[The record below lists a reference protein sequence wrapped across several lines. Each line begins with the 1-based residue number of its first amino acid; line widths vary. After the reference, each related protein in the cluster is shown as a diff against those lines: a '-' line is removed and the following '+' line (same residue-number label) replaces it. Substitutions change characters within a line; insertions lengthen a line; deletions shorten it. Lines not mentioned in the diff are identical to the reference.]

1 MSSRTPADADLVHLS
16 ATEAR
21 RLFLRR
27 ELSPVELL
35 RAVVE
40 RAEQVEPRINAFTER
55 LFDEALDRARH
66 AEDRYLGRN
75 GLVPRPLEGIPV
87 AAKEK
92 HALKGRT
99 LTEGSLVHK
108 DRVATENA
116 PVIDRV
122 LDAGGIIHARTATPE
137 FSLATYTH
145 SRMWGV
151 TRNPWNPDFTPGG
164 SSGGAGA
171 SLAAGTSLLATASDI
186 GGSTRI
192 PAAFTGTVGF
202 KAPYG
207 RNPGHGVLAADHYRG
222 DGPMARTVDDVI
234 AFQNVLAGP
243 DPRDHASIRPKLT
256 LPTSY
261 EDVRGARIALC
272 VRLGEYEVH
281 PEVEVNTRATARA
294 LADAGAHVEEVVLP
308 WTRADLLTAVA
319 GHFST
324 VFGALVGETAETH
337 RELLS
342 PYTAAF
348 ADTMAYARTQVSYL
362 DALRSEH
369 RLQQQLAAAMAGF
382 DALVCPTTAVPG
394 WHAGDDLA
402 GDKVV
407 VYGEEVADKLWCAM
421 TSPFNIANRCPVLN
435 VPSGMSSWGVP
446 TGLQIVGHPYDD
458 PAVFRIGKALEVLRP
473 WSYAGIGDATAPTA
487 GDRTPVTTE
496 RRLP

>member
-1 MSSRTPADADLVHLS
+1 MPSHTPAGEDLVHLG
-16 ATEAR
+16 ATEAL
-21 RLFLRR
+21 RLFARR
-27 ELSPVELL
+27 ELSPVELM

-40 RAEQVEPRINAFTER
+40 RAEKVEPGINAFTER
-55 LFDEALDRARH
+55 LFDEALEQARQ
-66 AEDRYLGRN
+66 AEARYLGRN

-92 HALKGRT
+92 HAMTGRT
-99 LTEGSLVHK
+99 LTEGSLAHAG
-108 DRVATENA
+108 RIATENA
-116 PVIDRV
+116 PVIDRI

-137 FSLATYTH
+137 FSLTTFTH
-145 SRMWGV
+145 SRMWGI

-171 SLAAGTSLLATASDI
+171 SLAAGTTLLASASDI

-207 RNPGHGVLAADHYRG
+207 RNPGLGVLAADHYRG

-261 EDVRGARIALC
+261 EDVTGTRIALC
-272 VRLGEYEVH
+272 VRLGEYDVH
-281 PEVEVNTRATARA
+281 PEVEAHTRAAAQA
-294 LADAGAHVEEVVLP
+294 LADAGAQVEEVTLP
-308 WTRADLLTAVA
+308 WTRLDLLTAIA

-324 VFGALVGETAETH
+324 ILGALVNEATETH
-337 RELLS
+337 RDLLS
-342 PYTAAF
+342 PYAVAF
-348 ADTMAYARTQVSYL
+348 ADTMTHARTRVSYL
-362 DALRSEH
+362 DALRAEH
-369 RLQQQLAAAMAGF
+369 RLQRGLATAMDGF
-382 DALVCPTTAVPG
+382 DALICPTTAIPG

-407 VYGEEVADKLWCAM
+407 VHGEEVADTLWCAM
-421 TSPFNIANRCPVLN
+421 TTPFNINNRCPVLN
-435 VPSGMSSWGVP
+435 VPSGMSSWGIP

-458 PAVFRIGKALEVLRP
+458 PAVFRVGKALEVLRP
-473 WSYAGIGDATAPTA
+473 WSYAQIE
-487 GDRTPVTTE
+487 DR
-496 RRLP
+496 LS